1 MKKAI
6 KLSSF
11 QPQKNLPIA
20 KLVNTRE
27 YKLGAKLIRYLK
39 EKLQENEIRNY
50 LLGRELNLN
59 GFGIAD
65 VVLLEYQK
73 GKHKNRSTN
82 KLEPLRKTIT
92 VYEVKI
98 KDWKKAIRQAYRYR
112 YYAHKSIII
121 MPVENVSGL
130 IKNLQTLKSLGIGVW
145 TYDKKGDHFDLLY
158 TPRKRKP
165 FSEIA
170 NKKAS
175 SLLTQRLISQQAY

>member
-11 QPQKNLPIA
+11 QPQKNLPIENV
-20 KLVNTRE
+20 VNTEE
-27 YKLGAKLIRYLK
+27 YKLNAKLIKYLK
-39 EKLQENEIRNY
+39 EVLKANKKKNF

-65 VVLLEYQK
+65 VVLLEYQNVAIKK
-73 GKHKNRSTN
+73 GVEKHP
-82 KLEPLRKTIT
+82 KLLRKTIT

-121 MPVENVSGL
+121 MPVENVSSL
-130 IKNLQTLKSLGIGVW
+130 MKNLETLKSLGIGVW
-145 TYDKKGDHFDLLY
+145 TYDKRKDHFDLLY

-170 NKKAS
+170 NEKAS
-175 SLLTQRLISQQAY
+175 FLLTQRIKSQQVY